1 MSEARIARTSVVAP
15 AVLAVLVAA
24 GLSGCGDS
32 SSSGRSASKADFCH
46 SFDTLGSRATPAHAA
61 DELSKVGTPSDIDA
75 AARHGFELL
84 VEHLRD
90 LPDKSSPGGITKMV
104 QDMRQQDAADV
115 RAFITY
121 YASKCQGLPG
131 DSAS

>member
-1 MSEARIARTSVVAP
+1 MSEARIARTSV
-15 AVLAVLVAA
+15 AVLPVLAALLAA
-24 GLSGCGDS
+24 GLAGCGDS

-46 SFDTLGSRATPAHAA
+46 SFDKLGSRATPARAA
-61 DELSKVGTPSDIDA
+61 DELSKVGTPSDIDPS
-75 AARHGFELL
+75 ARHGFELL
-84 VEHLRD
+84 VDHLRE

-121 YASKCQGLPG
+121 YASECQGLPG
-131 DSAS
+131 DPAS